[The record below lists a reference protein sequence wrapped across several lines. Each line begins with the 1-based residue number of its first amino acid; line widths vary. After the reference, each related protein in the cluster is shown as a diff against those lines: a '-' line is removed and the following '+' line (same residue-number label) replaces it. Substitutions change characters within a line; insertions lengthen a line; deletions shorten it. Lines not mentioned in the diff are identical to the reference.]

1 MNNID
6 RFSVDLPTLRAVVSK
21 AMASGGDW
29 CDLYFEESSYFD
41 LMLRDGEVSSGGH
54 HMDYGCGIRVL
65 KGEKTGY
72 AYAESTDRKALMT
85 AAEAASAIA
94 SENISAKG
102 PHTAFFTATGF
113 HVRRIG

>member
-65 KGEKTGY
+65 KATHTPRAPTG
-72 AYAESTDRKALMT
+72 RHL
-85 AAEAASAIA
+85 
-94 SENISAKG
+94 
-102 PHTAFFTATGF
+102 
-113 HVRRIG
+113 